1 MAIRPAQCVLL
12 EQTGEKTLDQVL
24 RISGGMTAVT
34 KKTIKRR
41 PIRFAKSRQCLLSRG
56 LRLLFP
62 GAKDYGPMR
71 RLKRS
76 TALLQSSRDCLRG
89 NRASPTRLDFA
100 RIKSGGGSVV
110 PTGRLFAGGMQ
121 AARLPLQ
128 CQLRR
133 DTLPFS
139 KRRERPCRLQ
149 RPDSG

>member
-1 MAIRPAQCVLL
+1 MAIRAAQCVLL
-12 EQTGEKTLDQVL
+12 EQTSEKTLDQVL
-24 RISGGMTAVT
+24 CISGGMTAVP
-34 KKTIKRR
+34 KKTVKRW
-41 PIRFAKSRQCLLSRG
+41 PIGFAKSGERLPSGIRR
-56 LRLLFP
+56 LRLSSTQHH
-62 GAKDYGPMR
+62 GPMR

-121 AARLPLQ
+121 APRLPLQ

-139 KRRERPCRLQ
+139 KRREHPCRLQ